1 MNIRKLVERIE
12 AIEAESAKA
21 GAGKAADL
29 CYDLINEL
37 IEIDLEMEKKM
48 NKIASKGLEEDFIKF
63 LMTEGIASGS
73 IGEA

>member
-1 MNIRKLVERIE
+1 
-12 AIEAESAKA
+12 
-21 GAGKAADL
+21 
-29 CYDLINEL
+29 
-37 IEIDLEMEKKM
+37 MEKKM

>member
-12 AIEAESAKA
+12 AIEAESS
-21 GAGKAADL
+21 GKARDL
-29 CYDLINEL
+29 CWDLINEL
-37 IEIDLEMEKKM
+37 IEIDLEMERKM